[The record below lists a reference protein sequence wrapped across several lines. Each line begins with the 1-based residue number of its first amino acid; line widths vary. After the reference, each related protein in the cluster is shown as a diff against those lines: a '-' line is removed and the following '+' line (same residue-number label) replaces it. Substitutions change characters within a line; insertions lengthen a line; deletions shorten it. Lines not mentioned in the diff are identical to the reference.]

1 MLERLPDLI
10 IAVGAL
16 GTASAGLVDVSKAF
30 GGGVSNHGFARIEK
44 TVRALYA
51 KAPAR
56 LDLPLILSALR
67 ANWLNGVPLGE
78 QILTAEKLVGPPESC
93 DEVTAVTLSA
103 AYQDADQSYRNAAKA
118 WAVLV
123 ALVLAVIG
131 GWLVLWSQKESVPS
145 LGDYLAS
152 PELLQALLAGLL
164 ATPLAPIS
172 KDLASALGAAVKT
185 MQLMRGGRP

>member
-16 GTASAGLVDVSKAF
+16 GTAAAGLVDVSKAF
-30 GGGVSNHGFARIEK
+30 GGGVSNHGFSRIEK
-44 TVRALYA
+44 TVRALYP
-51 KAPAR
+51 KTPGR
-56 LDLPLILSALR
+56 LDLALILDALR

-78 QILTAEKLVGPPESC
+78 QILTAERRVGPPC
-93 DEVTAVTLSA
+93 DDDEVMVVMLGT
-103 AYQDADQSYRNAAKA
+103 AYQQADQSYRNAAKA

-123 ALVLAVIG
+123 ALILAVAG
-131 GWLVLWSQKESVPS
+131 GWLVLWSQNGAAPS
-145 LGDYLAS
+145 LGDYLSS

-172 KDLASALGAAVKT
+172 KDLASALGAAVKA